1 MKPIQDASSLSRC
14 FPKMKIHLE
23 CRVSKSASQ
32 ANLQPLFFGA
42 RFSNFKRPEIIEV
55 VEVKLMA
62 TLKSPLLGIFAGGD
76 ATSRDFHTVPLTRRE
91 RDVPS
96 LIINTQCLTIF
107 VCNIFYP

>member
-1 MKPIQDASSLSRC
+1 MTLPFQNL
-14 FPKMKIHLE
+14 FPKKKIHLE
-23 CRVSKSASQ
+23 CRVRESASQ
-32 ANLQPLFFGA
+32 ANLQPLVVGA

-55 VEVKLMA
+55 KNAHIGKVIV

-76 ATSRDFHTVPLTRRE
+76 VTSRDFHTVPLTRRE

-107 VCNIFYP
+107 YCNIFYL